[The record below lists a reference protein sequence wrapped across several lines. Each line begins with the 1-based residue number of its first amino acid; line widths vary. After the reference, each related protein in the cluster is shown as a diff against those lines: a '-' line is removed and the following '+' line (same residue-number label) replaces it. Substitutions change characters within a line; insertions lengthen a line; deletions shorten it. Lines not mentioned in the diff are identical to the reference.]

1 VPSYLLKMHPKMSND
16 IKPPPP
22 LILKPIAHITHVYPS
37 GWLLYVCSSSSRV
50 SSIAQLDEVRDMF
63 TLESCCPTA
72 SIIHTQR
79 EREGLCYIDMGVG
92 YTFGRHG
99 PVDETLWE
107 VKLCLLALCAYRFLL
122 CVDDER
128 AQVCHVTM
136 RRRSPI

>member
-1 VPSYLLKMHPKMSND
+1 MYIHRAGCSS
-16 IKPPPP
+16 
-22 LILKPIAHITHVYPS
+22 
-37 GWLLYVCSSSSRV
+37 VCSSSSRV

-72 SIIHTQR
+72 SIIHTHTHR

-136 RRRSPI
+136 RKRSPIYVALLFLFHPRFLWRHAHCEIV